1 MKNIHDDIE
10 RVLFTSEELVKR
22 AEEIGRQI
30 TQDYKGE
37 EVTVIGILKGSF
49 MFLSD
54 VLKNVD
60 LYTKLDFVTV
70 QSYGNGTTSGELR
83 LTKDISADI
92 KGKHIIL
99 VEDILDSG
107 KTLKFV
113 KDLFLE
119 REPASIKV
127 CTLLN
132 KKVRKSEVIK
142 ADYIGFDVDNVFV
155 VGYGLDYAQ
164 LYRNLPYIGEL
175 KVEAR
180 LKQRRGCKN
189 ITVEA
194 VGCYADTTDRKGN

>member
-37 EVTVIGILKGSF
+37 EVTVIGI

-92 KGKHIIL
+92 KGKHVIL

-180 LKQRRGCKN
+180 
-189 ITVEA
+189 
-194 VGCYADTTDRKGN
+194 

>member
-83 LTKDISADI
+83 LTRACVDKGMHSAQQESQKI
-92 KGKHIIL
+92 RSNQG
-99 VEDILDSG
+99 
-107 KTLKFV
+107 
-113 KDLFLE
+113 
-119 REPASIKV
+119 
-127 CTLLN
+127 
-132 KKVRKSEVIK
+132 
-142 ADYIGFDVDNVFV
+142 
-155 VGYGLDYAQ
+155 
-164 LYRNLPYIGEL
+164 
-175 KVEAR
+175 
-180 LKQRRGCKN
+180 
-189 ITVEA
+189 
-194 VGCYADTTDRKGN
+194 